1 MNRKVRNHV
10 LGGLAALTLIV
21 VAACGGQGSP
31 GTPYP
36 AVPGVGATSL
46 PSGSSA
52 TVTIAQTTGLGVGT
66 ASVTGTGTV
75 TVSQSVSNPSGVP
88 ALQLKHRSLSGG
100 NAQPDQSSTTPV
112 AYVTVTASIASTI
125 SEVVLNVAPT
135 STLPSGT
142 YYLAFWNGT
151 QWVTTGS
158 AAKVS
163 SNDIIT
169 VASSAFS
176 PPISLATGASFYLA
190 VYTGPIFTTPTPE
203 PAAPVAAPNPLSI
216 SLLSPIATVEV
227 TTNAGLEITA
237 TSSNTSTAT
246 VTASATAAPNGEA
259 PFTVTAQAAGTTT
272 LTFTDPIGQTTQDIV
287 TVNNN
292 VPSPV
297 PAPTNFVISAGDS
310 TTITVTTADNFVI
323 TATSS
328 NTAAATITASAT
340 ANSNGDATFTLTGV
354 ASGVATLTFTDKY
367 GDTDT
372 TSVDVSPIEDGT
384 FANGFNNPSST
395 QVWTP
400 CSYTRT
406 SLSSAINASPAP
418 YSGNSSQAPPAST
431 TPVPAASV
439 DNLTGV
445 VTPPPNLNPNN
456 LTVPTPNA
464 SNVALVGGSPAP
476 AGAEMSSV
484 TGGAVGICQTWT
496 LDSTNEYLTF
506 WVYETAEV
514 YNFYDGDQE
523 AAILGSANGSL
534 YNTITPTD
542 SYLFAEENCLVDPGV
557 IGLSSVASTN
567 DCYPASLGGSPAVA
581 KYQGG
586 YWVQKGPYNLS
597 SYASVGDPLTL
608 YFGVWYYET
617 KVPEETYGMA
627 MFIANVQVTN
637 SSTFPSSA
645 PYNKKRGITLA
656 LPTQRASA
664 ARAAAKTR
672 P

>member
-1 MNRKVRNHV
+1 MNRYVSNVV
-10 LGGLAALTLIV
+10 LTGLAALILAV
-21 VAACGGQGSP
+21 GVACSGGAP
-31 GTPYP
+31 GAPYP
-36 AVPGVGATSL
+36 SVSGAGAASL

-52 TVTIAQTTGLGVGT
+52 TITMAQTTGLGVGT

-75 TVSQSVSNPSGVP
+75 TASQSVGNPSGVP
-88 ALQLKHRSLSGG
+88 ALQLAQRSLST
-100 NAQPDQSSTTPV
+100 ARRDASSNTPV
-112 AYVTVTASIASTI
+112 AYVTITASTASTI
-125 SEVVLNVAPT
+125 SQVALNVAPT
-135 STLPSGT
+135 STLPSGSF
-142 YYLAFWNGT
+142 YLAFWNGS

-158 AAKVS
+158 TAKVS
-163 SNDIIT
+163 SAGVIT
-169 VASSAFS
+169 VVSSVFN
-176 PPISLATGASFYLA
+176 PPISLAAGASFYLA
-190 VYTGPIFTTPTPE
+190 VYTGQIFTTPTPE
-203 PAAPVAAPNPLSI
+203 PSPPVATPNPLSI
-216 SLLSPIATVEV
+216 SLLSPTQTVDV
-227 TTNAGLEITA
+227 ITNAGLQITA
-237 TSSNTSTAT
+237 SSSNTGVAT

-259 PFTVTAQAAGTTT
+259 PFTVTAQNSGTAT
-272 LTFTDPIGQTTQDIV
+272 LTFTDPIGQKTTDVV
-287 TVNNN
+287 TVNDN

-297 PAPTNFVISAGDS
+297 PAPSNFVISAGDA
-310 TTITVTTADNFVI
+310 TTITVSTADNFVI

-340 ANSNGDATFTLTGV
+340 ANSSGAATFTLTGV
-354 ASGVATLTFTDKY
+354 ASGVTTLTFKDTY

-372 TSVDVSPIEDGT
+372 TTVDVSPVEDGS
-384 FANGFNNPSST
+384 FATGFNNPSGT
-395 QVWTP
+395 AVWSP
-400 CSYTRT
+400 CSYNRT

-431 TPVPAASV
+431 TPVPVASV
-439 DNLTGV
+439 TNLTGV
-445 VTPPPNLNPNN
+445 VTPPPNLNPNE
-456 LTVPTPNA
+456 LSVATPSA

-476 AGAEMSSV
+476 AGAEMASV
-484 TGGAVGICQTWT
+484 TEGAVGICQTWT

-534 YNTITPTD
+534 YNTTTPDD

-557 IGLSSVASTN
+557 IGLSTVSSTN
-567 DCYPASLGGSPAVA
+567 DCYPASLGGSPAAA

-597 SYASVGDPLTL
+597 TYATVGQPLTL

-617 KVPEETYGMA
+617 KAPEVTYGMA

-637 SSTFPSSA
+637 STTFPSSA
-645 PYNKKRGITLA
+645 PYNRHRGVTLA
-656 LPTQRASA
+656 LPTTR
-664 ARAAAKTR
+664 ARAALAGKAL